1 MRQLPRT
8 QDSPARID
16 PTEGGSPRLSQ
27 IEGLPVGSRRSA
39 RFPAAR
45 RHRIVTLQVPYPIAS
60 PRRAFHFLDDQ
71 GHDCHLYVTESACV
85 PSFRLRGCLS
95 RYR

>member
-1 MRQLPRT
+1 M
-8 QDSPARID
+8 
-16 PTEGGSPRLSQ
+16 
-27 IEGLPVGSRRSA
+27 
-39 RFPAAR
+39 
-45 RHRIVTLQVPYPIAS
+45 TLLVPYPIAS